1 MGVWRDEDEVVEEEE
16 VEVDDLEEVVALDVV
31 EEAFEVVVEGSEVD
45 VEFEETEVVEA
56 VEEVEPGEEDDDF
69 EVEVEVEEEED
80 ALEVVDEESVEAF
93 DVDVPFP
100 LLEVEVEVKD
110 EGDALEVIDKES
122 VEVFDVNVPFPLLE
136 VEVEVKDEGD
146 AWEVIDKESVEVFDV
161 KVPFPLPEVVVDE
174 ENIFFNPVAPEVL
187 VAVELLFDTVPLE
200 VVDAA
205 PLPVEAIIIDC
216 MTVDVVIL
224 AVPEG
229 TSATTALKTLNA
241 AFGAAALTL
250 YSSNRLPAPQYS
262 SLLPGH
268 RKLQSVSLAAGTL
281 PAWRVLPQ

>member
-93 DVDVPFP
+93 DVD
-100 LLEVEVEVKD
+100 
-110 EGDALEVIDKES
+110 
-122 VEVFDVNVPFPLLE
+122 VPFPLLE